1 MSAWDNTEF
10 VVWIYSLE
18 NRKQRY
24 VMKVSLDMF
33 LHDKA
38 RGKEI
43 LFLMWQFC
51 QPYFRDILETV
62 FTFKTKQRM
71 LNLKSTNLRQR

>member
-10 VVWIYSLE
+10 VVWIFNLE

-43 LFLMWQFC
+43 LFLM
-51 QPYFRDILETV
+51 
-62 FTFKTKQRM
+62 
-71 LNLKSTNLRQR
+71 